1 MTRLRC
7 GTILAILSAT
17 SLSAAAQSTTQRRDI
32 VLDLTLPNG
41 GTPQLR
47 GPDGAT
53 ATVKLPQLGKFGFV
67 PTVQE
72 GNPDVVVVEVFDL
85 NRTPHQRIARLQLI
99 VGGDRVQSGTTPQF
113 GVRVPRVITR

>member
-1 MTRLRC
+1 
-7 GTILAILSAT
+7 
-17 SLSAAAQSTTQRRDI
+17 
-32 VLDLTLPNG
+32 
-41 GTPQLR
+41 
-47 GPDGAT
+47 
-53 ATVKLPQLGKFGFV
+53 V